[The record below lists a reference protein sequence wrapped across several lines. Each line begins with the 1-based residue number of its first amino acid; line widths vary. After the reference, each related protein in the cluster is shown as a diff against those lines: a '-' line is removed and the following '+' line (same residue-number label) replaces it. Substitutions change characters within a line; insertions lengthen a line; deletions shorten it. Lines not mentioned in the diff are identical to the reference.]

1 MSEEGLVREILS
13 DGTLSTEEIKK
24 ELKKK
29 DICFVQSYDRTFSG
43 LFVLL
48 ATLWLLPTIAQWTG
62 WGFLR
67 FFAQL
72 PSVGFSIGVILGAT
86 VLFVAAVA
94 LEAKLVSMRR
104 KQGGCQDAHET
115 VFIVRDGPYGVVRH
129 PGYLAEMVYFGVLP
143 IVLSERVPFTIL
155 AALCIAVAMA
165 LFVYLIRVEDRFN
178 LKKWGKEYRQYM
190 AEVPAVNFVKGL
202 LQSARIG

>member
-29 DICFVQSYDRTFSG
+29 DICFVQSYDRTLSG

-48 ATLWLLPTIAQWTG
+48 AALWLLPAIAQWTG

-67 FFAQL
+67 FFAEL
-72 PSVGFSIGVILGAT
+72 PRVDFPIGVILGAA

-94 LEAKLVSMRR
+94 LEAKLVSMRQKR
-104 KQGGCQDAHET
+104 GGCQDAHET
-115 VFIVRDGPYGVVRH
+115 IVIVRDGPYGIVRH
-129 PGYLAEMVYFGVLP
+129 PGYLAEIVYFSVLP
-143 IVLSERVPFTIL
+143 IVLSKWVPFTIL
-155 AALCIAVAMA
+155 AAICIAVAIA
-165 LFVYLIRVEDRFN
+165 LCVYLIRVEDRFN
-178 LKKWGKEYRQYM
+178 LKKWGKDYRQYM

-202 LQSARIG
+202 LKSSRS

>member
-29 DICFVQSYDRTFSG
+29 DICFVQSYDRTLSG

-48 ATLWLLPTIAQWTG
+48 AALWLLPAIAQWTG

-67 FFAQL
+67 FFAEL
-72 PSVGFSIGVILGAT
+72 PRLDFSLGVILSAT

-94 LEAKLVSMRR
+94 LEAKLVSMRQ

-115 VFIVRDGPYGVVRH
+115 VVIVRDGPYSVVRH
-129 PGYLAEMVYFGVLP
+129 PGYLAEMVYFSALP
-143 IVLSERVPFTIL
+143 IVLSEWVPFTIL
-155 AALCIAVAMA
+155 AAICIAVAIA
-165 LFVYLIRVEDRFN
+165 VFIYLIRVEDRFN
-178 LKKWGKEYRQYM
+178 LKKWGRDYRQYM
-190 AEVPAVNFVKGL
+190 AEVPAVSFVKGL
-202 LQSARIG
+202 FKAARS

>member
-1 MSEEGLVREILS
+1 MPEKGLVGEILS
-13 DGTLSTEEIKK
+13 DGTLTTEELKR
-24 ELKKK
+24 ELKEK

-48 ATLWLLPTIAQWTG
+48 AALWLLPAIAQWTD

-67 FFAQL
+67 FFAEL
-72 PSVGFSIGVILGAT
+72 ARLDFSVGVILGAAF
-86 VLFVAAVA
+86 LLIAAVA
-94 LEAKLVSMRR
+94 LEAKVVTVRR
-104 KQGGCQDAHET
+104 KQGGCQDAHES
-115 VFIVRDGPYGVVRH
+115 VVIVRDGPYGVVRH

-178 LKKWGKEYRQYM
+178 LKKWGKDYRQYM

-202 LQSARIG
+202 LKAARS